1 MKIKIDFLENEIY
14 ISQENIMTIEV
25 ENKKYFYRI
34 LKGLYEIYNNNYSEQ
49 IHFLYDNKEIN
60 NPNIVIFNDYFNID
74 LSTKK
79 YTTEIQKYITNSLD
93 KKSEYELMNNYKKL
107 HNSIYK
113 ILKQSDLPLIITQ
126 DYNIELII
134 KLMKISI
141 QEKEELLDTLFLVI
155 DLEKILKINRI
166 IILVNLKQYLSKEEL
181 NELYKYSIYNNINII
196 LIDNQTYGVCTK
208 YEKKLIIDNNLDEI
222 ML

>member
-14 ISQENIMTIEV
+14 ISQEYIIAIEV

-34 LKGLYEIYNNNYSEQ
+34 LKELYEIYNNNYSEQ
-49 IHFLYDNKEIN
+49 IHFLFDNKEIS

-79 YTTEIQKYITNSLD
+79 YSSELQRYIVNSLD
-93 KKSEYELMNNYKKL
+93 EKDEHELMNNYKKL
-107 HNSIYK
+107 YNSVYK
-113 ILKQSDLPLIITQ
+113 FLKQSDLPLIITQ
-126 DYNIELII
+126 DYSIEFIL
-134 KLMKISI
+134 KSMKISI
-141 QEKEELLDTLFLVI
+141 QEKEDLLDTLLLII

-166 IILVNLKQYLSKEEL
+166 IIFVNLKQYLSKDEL
-181 NELYKYSIYNNINII
+181 SELYKYSIYNNINII
-196 LIDNQTYGVCTK
+196 LIDSQTYGVCDK